1 MADER
6 LISLAVSARQ
16 LRVIQDDVVAAA
28 RALGIDLATRT
39 PRRITKDEM
48 ERIRVSLVA
57 RNLSKAADLLEESV
71 EVLLAT
77 AEEVGIDLNL
87 RKSHAWQFTA
97 DELEQI
103 REELDPWLPPDL
115 GGEA

>member
-1 MADER
+1 MAVER
-6 LISLAVSARQ
+6 LISLAEAATQ
-16 LRVIQDDVVAAA
+16 LRVNRDVVATAA
-28 RALGIDLATRT
+28 RELGFDLATRDGK
-39 PRRITKDEM
+39 RITEDEM
-48 ERIRVSLVA
+48 EEIRVLLVA
-57 RNLSKAADLLEESV
+57 RHLSKAAGLLGESV
-71 EVLLAT
+71 EILLAT

-87 RKSHAWQFTA
+87 RKSHVWQFTA